1 MGENLGLQSTAGA
14 QGSPVPQRT
23 PADMEAQRNKMLQML
38 AGAKANAGAAGA
50 PGAPPAAPAGAPM
63 PGGMP
68 AVPAGQQAQ
77 AGGMAGMVGRMPR
90 PGGAGGAGGAGGV
103 PNSKCMGGPGGRTT
117 NMLMGLKQRPM
128 ANPAAGISAPGA
140 GLIPGLA

>member
-23 PADMEAQRNKMLQML
+23 PADMEAQRNKMMMAL
-38 AGAKANAGAAGA
+38 AGDRGNAAAAGA
-50 PGAPPAAPAGAPM
+50 PGAPPAAPADAPM

-68 AVPAGQQAQ
+68 AVPTGQQAQ
-77 AGGMAGMVGRMPR
+77 AGGLSAMVGRMPR
-90 PGGAGGAGGAGGV
+90 PAGGVGGV
-103 PNSKCMGGPGGRTT
+103 PNSKGMGGPGGRTT